1 MTGPTTRPLRLD
13 DAPAAAALLAAAEPL
28 DRTGEHEDA
37 ADLAEWWSGEPV
49 DLAADGVAVVTAD
62 GELAGWATAI
72 ASPGV
77 RDAFRV
83 SLEGRVHPR
92 FRAHRIGGRL
102 LDWQVA
108 RAREHHARAAPE
120 APARV
125 VAHVHPAMAPLE
137 RLVRARGFEAERYY
151 AVMRRRLTDL
161 PDVRPAAGVELVPYT
176 ADRDDE
182 VRRAHNAS
190 FTRHHGSV
198 ERDAAVW
205 RTWFTGQ
212 RAFRA
217 DLSVLALA
225 DGAVV
230 GYVLAYVYDADTLAT
245 GVPET
250 RLGQIGVLPAARGRG
265 VATAAIAAALRAA
278 ADAGC
283 TRAALDVDTQNV
295 TGAFGLYERVG
306 FRTDRTWTS
315 WALPLPP
322 VT

>member
-1 MTGPTTRPLRLD
+1 MPAVDLRPLTLD
-13 DAPAAAALLAAAEPL
+13 DAPAAAELLAAAEPL

-37 ADLAEWWSGEPV
+37 ADLAEWWSGELV
-49 DLAADGVAVVTAD
+49 DLAADGIAVVAGD
-62 GELAGWATAI
+62 GALAGWATAI
-72 ASPGV
+72 AAPGV

-83 SLEGRVHPR
+83 SLEGRVHPGWR
-92 FRAHRIGGRL
+92 GRGIGGRL
-102 LDWQVA
+102 LDWQVG
-108 RAREHHARAAPE
+108 RSREHHARSAPA

-125 VAHVHPAMAPLE
+125 VAHVHPTMPSLE
-137 RLVRARGFEAERYY
+137 RLLRARGFEAERYY
-151 AVMRRRLTDL
+151 AVMRRPLTDL
-161 PDVRPAAGVELVPYT
+161 PDVRPAAGLQLVPFT

-182 VRRAHNAS
+182 VRRAHNAA
-190 FTRHHGSV
+190 FTEHHGSV
-198 ERDAAVW
+198 ERDEVVW

-212 RAFRA
+212 RAFRP
-217 DLSVLALA
+217 DLSVLALSG
-225 DGAVV
+225 GAVV
-230 GYVLAYVYDADTLAT
+230 GYVLAYVYEADTQAT

-250 RLGQIGVLPAARGRG
+250 RLGQIGVLPEARGRG

-283 TRAALDVDTQNV
+283 SRAALDVDTENV